1 MVYLKYYDRKKKEGR
16 MEVITEMQFM
26 KRLIM
31 HILPKGFK
39 KVRFFGFMANRYRA
53 GMLALCRAL
62 LGTPLSEQEEHAKE
76 LLNDTAFL
84 FWKYFRVDITLCK
97 DCGIG
102 HVHFIRSRASP

>member
-1 MVYLKYYDRKKKEGR
+1 

-53 GMLALCRAL
+53 GMLTLCRVL
-62 LGTPLSEQEEHAKE
+62 LGAPLSEQEEHAKE

-84 FWKYFRVDITLCK
+84 LRF
-97 DCGIG
+97 
-102 HVHFIRSRASP
+102 SPTQS